1 MTAAAIGGPA
11 AGGQPPGAR
20 MGAIG
25 AIQRRLESAGY
36 ICERDL
42 AATLLLMADLRRP
55 LLVEGDP
62 GVGKTEIAKAL
73 ARAHETRLIRL
84 QCFEGL
90 DLHHALY
97 EWNYQRQ
104 LLAIRLSET
113 SGPGGLEEEALF
125 STHYLLRRPLLEAL
139 LHPSPAVLLIDEIDR
154 ADEAFEAFLLE
165 MLSDY
170 QVSIPEMGTIQAVS
184 IPLVVLTSNGT
195 RELSDAL
202 RRRCLY
208 AYLGTPSFAKESAIL
223 ALRLPSLPDRLAR
236 QIVEF
241 VQAIRQLGLKKPPGI
256 AETLD
261 WAAALLGLGITSLDE
276 AGPEGIVETL
286 AALLKTREDVQTLE
300 PVALARLLALA
311 G

>member
-1 MTAAAIGGPA
+1 MSGPATPHQDTRMAAIA
-11 AGGQPPGAR
+11 A
-20 MGAIG
+20 M
-25 AIQRRLESAGY
+25 QRSLEAAGY

-42 AATLLLMADLRRP
+42 AATLLLMSDLGRP

-73 ARAHETRLIRL
+73 ARTRNTTLIRL

-90 DLHHALY
+90 DVHHALY

-104 LLAIRLSET
+104 LLAIRMAEAAGS
-113 SGPGGLEEEALF
+113 GGLDEEALF
-125 STHYLLRRPLLEAL
+125 SGTYLLKRPLLEAL
-139 LHPSPAVLLIDEIDR
+139 LHATPAVLLIDEVDR

-165 MLSDY
+165 VLSDY
-170 QVSIPEMGTIQAVS
+170 QVSIPEMGTIRAVS
-184 IPLVVLTSNGT
+184 IPLVVLTSNAT

-208 AYLGTPSFAKESAIL
+208 HYLGTPSFAKELAIL
-223 ALRLPSLPDRLAR
+223 QLRLPQIGDRLGR

-241 VQAIRQLGLKKPPGI
+241 AQALREQGLRKQPGI

-261 WAAALLGLGITSLDE
+261 WAAALLGLGISSLEE
-276 AGPEGIVETL
+276 AGTERIQETL
-286 AALLKTREDVQTLE
+286 GTLLKTHQDVRAME
-300 PVALARLLALA
+300 PVVLERLLALA

>member
-1 MTAAAIGGPA
+1 MTAEATAGQTGRMAAIGA
-11 AGGQPPGAR
+11 MQH
-20 MGAIG
+20 
-25 AIQRRLESAGY
+25 RLEAAGY

-42 AATLLLMADLRRP
+42 ASTLLLMGDLHRP

-73 ARAHETRLIRL
+73 AKTHETTLIRL

-90 DLHHALY
+90 DIHHALY

-104 LLAIRLSET
+104 LLAIRMAEAAGGSGLDEET
-113 SGPGGLEEEALF
+113 LF
-125 STHYLLRRPLLEAL
+125 SGTYLLKRPLLEAL
-139 LHPSPAVLLIDEIDR
+139 LHATPAVLLIDEIDR

-165 MLSDY
+165 VLSDY
-170 QVSIPEMGTIQAVS
+170 QVSVPEMGTIRAAS
-184 IPLVVLTSNGT
+184 IPLVVLTSNAT

-208 AYLGTPSFAKESAIL
+208 YYLDSPSFAKELAIL
-223 ALRLPSLPDRLAR
+223 QLRLPALPDRLGR

-241 VQAIRQLGLKKPPGI
+241 TQGLRQLGLKKQPGV

-261 WAAALLGLGITSLDE
+261 WAAALLGLGISSLDE
-276 AGPEGIVETL
+276 AGPEGVRDTL
-286 AALLKTREDVQTLE
+286 AALVKTRDDVQALE

>member
-1 MTAAAIGGPA
+1 MTEATTPRAAERMAAIGA
-11 AGGQPPGAR
+11 
-20 MGAIG
+20 M
-25 AIQRRLESAGY
+25 QRSLEDAGY

-42 AATLLLMADLRRP
+42 AATLLLMSDLGRP

-73 ARAHETRLIRL
+73 ARARDTNLIRL

-90 DLHHALY
+90 DIHHALY

-104 LLAIRLSET
+104 LLAIRMAEAAGSGTLDEET
-113 SGPGGLEEEALF
+113 LF
-125 STHYLLRRPLLEAL
+125 SGTYLLKRPLLEAL
-139 LHPSPAVLLIDEIDR
+139 LHPAPAVLLIDEVDR

-165 MLSDY
+165 VLSDY
-170 QVSIPEMGTIQAVS
+170 QVSIPEMGTIRAVS
-184 IPLVVLTSNGT
+184 IPLVVLTSNAT

-208 AYLGTPSFAKESAIL
+208 HYLDTPGFARELAIL
-223 ALRLPSLPDRLAR
+223 QLRLPNLADRLGR
-236 QIVEF
+236 QIVE
-241 VQAIRQLGLKKPPGI
+241 VAQALRQQGLKKQPGI

-261 WAAALLGLGITSLDE
+261 WAAALLGLGVSSLQE
-276 AGPEGIVETL
+276 AGTERILETL
-286 AALLKTREDVQTLE
+286 STLLKTREDVRAME
-300 PVALARLLALA
+300 PVVLERLLAAA

>member
-1 MTAAAIGGPA
+1 MSGSPRDSRMAAIA
-11 AGGQPPGAR
+11 A
-20 MGAIG
+20 M
-25 AIQRRLESAGY
+25 QRSLEAAGY

-42 AATLLLMADLRRP
+42 AATLLLMGDLGRP

-73 ARAHETRLIRL
+73 ARTRDTTLIRL

-90 DLHHALY
+90 DVHHALY

-104 LLAIRLSET
+104 LLAIRMAEAAG
-113 SGPGGLEEEALF
+113 SGALDEEALF
-125 STHYLLRRPLLEAL
+125 SGTYLLKRPLLEAL
-139 LHPSPAVLLIDEIDR
+139 LHATPAVLLIDEVDR

-165 MLSDY
+165 VLSDY
-170 QVSIPEMGTIQAVS
+170 QVSIPEMGTIRAVS
-184 IPLVVLTSNGT
+184 IPLVVLTSNAT

-208 AYLGTPSFAKESAIL
+208 HYLGSPSFAKELAIL
-223 ALRLPSLPDRLAR
+223 QLRLPQIGDRLGR

-241 VQAIRQLGLKKPPGI
+241 AQALREQGLRKQPGI

-261 WAAALLGLGITSLDE
+261 WAAALLGLGISSLEE
-276 AGPEGIVETL
+276 AGVERIQETL
-286 AALLKTREDVQTLE
+286 GTLLKTHQDVRAME
-300 PVALARLLALA
+300 PVVLERLLALA

>member
-1 MTAAAIGGPA
+1 MAAIGA
-11 AGGQPPGAR
+11 MQH
-20 MGAIG
+20 
-25 AIQRRLESAGY
+25 RLEAAGY
-36 ICERDL
+36 IAERDL
-42 AATLLLMADLRRP
+42 VATLMLMGELRRP

-73 ARAHETRLIRL
+73 AKSHETRLIRL

-90 DLHHALY
+90 DQHHALY

-104 LLAIRLSET
+104 LLAIRLAET
-113 SGPGGLEEEALF
+113 AGPGSLAEEALF
-125 STHYLLRRPLLEAL
+125 STPYLLRRPLLEAL
-139 LHPSPAVLLIDEIDR
+139 LQPSPAVLLIDEIDR

-165 MLSDY
+165 VLSDY
-170 QVSIPEMGTIQAVS
+170 QVSIPEMGTIPATS

-208 AYLGTPSFAKESAIL
+208 AYLGSPSFAKESAIL
-223 ALRLPSLPDRLAR
+223 ALRLPDLPERLAR

-241 VQAIRQLGLKKPPGI
+241 VQALRQLGLKKPPGI

-261 WAAALLGLGITSLDE
+261 WAAALLGLGIAGLDT
-276 AGPEGIVETL
+276 AAPEDIRETL
-286 AALLKTREDVQTLE
+286 AALLKTREDVQALE
-300 PVALARLLALA
+300 PPALERLLAIA

>member
-1 MTAAAIGGPA
+1 MTAEATAGPASRMAAIGA
-11 AGGQPPGAR
+11 MQ
-20 MGAIG
+20 
-25 AIQRRLESAGY
+25 QRLEAAGY

-42 AATLLLMADLRRP
+42 ASTLLLMGDLHRP

-73 ARAHETRLIRL
+73 AKTHETTLIRL

-90 DLHHALY
+90 DIHHALY

-104 LLAIRLSET
+104 LLAIRMAEAA
-113 SGPGGLEEEALF
+113 GAGLDEESLF
-125 STHYLLRRPLLEAL
+125 SGSYLLKRPLLEAL
-139 LHPSPAVLLIDEIDR
+139 LHATPAVLLIDEIDR

-165 MLSDY
+165 ILSDY
-170 QVSIPEMGTIQAVS
+170 QVSVPEMGTIRAAS
-184 IPLVVLTSNGT
+184 IPFVVLTSNAT

-208 AYLGTPSFAKESAIL
+208 YYLDSPSFAKELAIL
-223 ALRLPSLPDRLAR
+223 QLRLPALPDRLGR

-241 VQAIRQLGLKKPPGI
+241 TQSLRQLGLKKQPGV

-261 WAAALLGLGITSLDE
+261 WAAALLGLGISSLDE
-276 AGPEGIVETL
+276 AGPEGVRDTL
-286 AALLKTREDVQTLE
+286 SALVKTREDLQTLE
-300 PVALARLLALA
+300 PIALTRLLART